1 MGWEGKEEGRAEG
14 GSRGKSIMDLR
25 SDKRQ
30 KARKTR
36 DSSSADRGEAQE
48 TRRREIESLPAFH
61 EPKSPADT
69 ERIMEEIGEWENL
82 KEAMWRV
89 KTNKGSAGIDGMT
102 VDELPDYRDLLAI
115 RDQLLRG
122 TYKPQPVKR
131 VEIPKPDGGV
141 RKLGIPT
148 AMDRFVQ
155 KAVMQVLQKEGERT
169 VADSS

>member
-1 MGWEGKEEGRAEG
+1 
-14 GSRGKSIMDLR
+14 MDLR

-82 KEAMWRV
+82 KEAMWRDHTLKRSGGEDGRAV
-89 KTNKGSAGIDGMT
+89 RASPHHPRLFAIPAALLSRGSTPHNAQRWHRS
-102 VDELPDYRDLLAI
+102 E
-115 RDQLLRG
+115 
-122 TYKPQPVKR
+122 
-131 VEIPKPDGGV
+131 E
-141 RKLGIPT
+141 
-148 AMDRFVQ
+148 
-155 KAVMQVLQKEGERT
+155 
-169 VADSS
+169 

>member
-1 MGWEGKEEGRAEG
+1 
-14 GSRGKSIMDLR
+14 MDLR

-82 KEAMWRV
+82 KEAMWRG
-89 KTNKGSAGIDGMT
+89 KSKKEG
-102 VDELPDYRDLLAI
+102 
-115 RDQLLRG
+115 
-122 TYKPQPVKR
+122 
-131 VEIPKPDGGV
+131 GGV
-141 RKLGIPT
+141 DGRNRGETPPHPE
-148 AMDRFVQ
+148 FFS
-155 KAVMQVLQKEGERT
+155 VLDQHLRRDAKHPPPKQQQHPQSH
-169 VADSS
+169 AQSA

>member
-14 GSRGKSIMDLR
+14 GSRGKAIRDLR
-25 SDKRQ
+25 SGKRE

-82 KEAMWRV
+82 KEAMWRG
-89 KTNKGSAGIDGMT
+89 KNKKRSAGSGGRT
-102 VDELPDYRDLLAI
+102 LDEHTHLPDLFSL
-115 RDQLLRG
+115 
-122 TYKPQPVKR
+122 
-131 VEIPKPDGGV
+131 PDH
-141 RKLGIPT
+141 I
-148 AMDRFVQ
+148 M
-155 KAVMQVLQKEGERT
+155 
-169 VADSS
+169 

>member
-14 GSRGKSIMDLR
+14 GSRGKAIRDLR
-25 SDKRQ
+25 SGKRE

-82 KEAMWRV
+82 KEAMWR
-89 KTNKGSAGIDGMT
+89 G
-102 VDELPDYRDLLAI
+102 
-115 RDQLLRG
+115 
-122 TYKPQPVKR
+122 
-131 VEIPKPDGGV
+131 
-141 RKLGIPT
+141 PT
-148 AMDRFVQ
+148 S
-155 KAVMQVLQKEGERT
+155 KSGER
-169 VADSS
+169 VGWADPAEYPHSIALLYVGAHVFGECAQYH